1 MSVFVNINGKQRP
14 SLNATHFYASFDLN
28 SQLPY
33 TILLISS
40 RTTHTRARKRIRE
53 KNWINFPIWLHVNIV
68 LRRRHN
74 RVLTDN
80 TNTNN
85 KKWNIILFGSR
96 NWYSNRV
103 WVYMCSTRVYIWSR
117 RKNENQFINAFMLRT
132 PNGGRRWMQ
141 ETNWAYKEEEEATRK
156 KTLQTICLNNFLF
169 AGTAA
174 SSLPLAATTVCCS
187 YERSGEFSGHWE

>member
-103 WVYMCSTRVYIWSR
+103 WVYVLDARVYLIASKEWKSIYKRFYVANPERGAEVNARDELSIQR
-117 RKNENQFINAFMLRT
+117 RRRSDEEKNTA
-132 PNGGRRWMQ
+132 
-141 ETNWAYKEEEEATRK
+141 
-156 KTLQTICLNNFLF
+156 NNL
-169 AGTAA
+169 
-174 SSLPLAATTVCCS
+174 L
-187 YERSGEFSGHWE
+187 E